1 MMYILAPS
9 LLAADFNILGQQI
22 RETEESGAQ
31 YLHIDVM
38 DGIFVPSISFG
49 MPLIQSIRGTS
60 RQFFDVHL
68 MIVNPERYIKEFAQC
83 GADGITF
90 HFEAVGDVERIIEE
104 IHAAG
109 VKAGISLK
117 PGTPIEKVYPYLDQV
132 EMVLVMSVEPGFGGQ
147 PFMPEAY
154 GRIRKLRDYIDK
166 NCHVEGDLRRDVA
179 FDIKRLVE
187 IGCYR
192 GVRHRKGLP
201 VRGQRTKTN
210 ARTRKGPRKTMAN
223 KKK

>member
-1 MMYILAPS
+1 MYILAPS

-49 MPLIQSIRGTS
+49 MPLITSIRGTS

-68 MIVNPERYIKEFAQC
+68 MIVNPERYIKEFVEC

-90 HFEAVGDVERIIEE
+90 HLEAVGDAEKIIEE

-109 VKAGISLK
+109 VQVGISIK
-117 PGTPIEKVYPYLDQV
+117 PGTPIEKVYPYLDKV
-132 EMVLVMSVEPGFGGQ
+132 ETVLVMSVEPGFGGQ
-147 PFMPEAY
+147 PFIPESY
-154 GRIRKLRDYIDK
+154 ERIRKLRDYIDEHHYPVKIEVDGGVGKK
-166 NCHVEGDLRRDVA
+166 NVREVIGAGADICVA
-179 FDIKRLVE
+179 GSAVFKKRSISVNIAHFMDAFKE
-187 IGCYR
+187 
-192 GVRHRKGLP
+192 KE
-201 VRGQRTKTN
+201 
-210 ARTRKGPRKTMAN
+210 
-223 KKK
+223 

>member
-1 MMYILAPS
+1 MRYILAPS

-154 GRIRKLRDYIDK
+154 GRIRKLRDYIDDHHLSVKIEVDGGVGKK
-166 NCHVEGDLRRDVA
+166 NVREVIGAGADICVA
-179 FDIKRLVE
+179 GSAVFKKRSISE
-187 IGCYR
+187 NIS
-192 GVRHRKGLP
+192 HFMEAFKE
-201 VRGQRTKTN
+201 KE
-210 ARTRKGPRKTMAN
+210 
-223 KKK
+223 